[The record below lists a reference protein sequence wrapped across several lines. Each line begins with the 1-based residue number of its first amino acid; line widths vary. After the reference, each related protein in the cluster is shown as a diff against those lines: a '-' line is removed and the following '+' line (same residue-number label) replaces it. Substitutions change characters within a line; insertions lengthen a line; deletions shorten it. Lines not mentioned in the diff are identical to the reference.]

1 MDQDNLTIKG
11 RGEMKKLC
19 ATGASIALVLALSAC
34 DGNDSGSVTTP
45 TPSASATPTP
55 GAAVS
60 GVLPAN
66 GETAAF
72 KDTLLKLTFT
82 GPPVATGSGK
92 IRVYKADGTLVDT
105 IDTSGDPVVAGGE
118 TQVALG
124 NGNTEIDKIGNG
136 VPSLTQYRFTYYR
149 PVKISGNTASIKLH
163 DNVLAY
169 DTSYYVTV
177 DKAVFNGGFNGSST
191 FQGISGAT
199 AWTFKTK
206 SAPTSTTAVTVDDDG
221 AADFRSVQG
230 ALNYMMTVGCSGC
243 GTAANT
249 AAKTITIKNGTYDEQ
264 LFLRNVNN
272 LTITGESRTGTVVT
286 TSNWDAFNPGV
297 GGSRAA
303 ANTTFTNI
311 GGATALGNRLSL
323 GGGRALMLI
332 EGGDLIKVSNFTMQ
346 NTHVKDATQ
355 NSQAEVIYYNSANIN
370 GSRFIGTDM
379 NFLSTQDTLQMK
391 GWVWIYNSLVAGDV
405 DFIWGYPYA
414 MVLESSE
421 LRTVFDPSAP
431 TSGGYI
437 FQARSAK
444 GYPGFVVLGG
454 SLTSD
459 STVPSGS
466 TYLARS
472 SGVNQAGGYCQT
484 MLVLGGGSAAN
495 GTQYCDNAAFIGV
508 KMGGH
513 VATAGWWINPIPN
526 LLPSNTEGWRESGS
540 LNAAGTALSM
550 TGRNTTYG
558 SSTADLSAINT
569 RAKAFAQWNGVV
581 GWNPAP

>member
-1 MDQDNLTIKG
+1 
-11 RGEMKKLC
+11 MKF
-19 ATGASIALVLALSAC
+19 GAVAAGIALAMALAAC
-34 DGNDSGSVTTP
+34 DNNDSGSVTPSPTP
-45 TPSASATPTP
+45 TATPTP

-66 GETAAF
+66 GETAAY
-72 KDTLLKLTFT
+72 KDTLLKLTFAST
-82 GPPVATGSGK
+82 PVATGSGK
-92 IRVYKADGTLVDT
+92 IRVYKSDGTLVDT
-105 IDTSGDPVVAGGE
+105 IDTSADVVAAGAE

-136 VPSLTQYRFTYYR
+136 VPSLTQWRFTYYR
-149 PVKISGNTASIKLH
+149 PVKISGNTVSIKLH

-177 DKAVFNGGFNGSST
+177 DKAAFNGGFNGSST
-191 FQGISGAT
+191 FQGISGTT

-206 SAPTSTTAVTVDDDG
+206 SAPTSTSAVTVDDDG

-230 ALNYMMTVGCSGC
+230 ALNYMMTVGCTSCTG
-243 GTAANT
+243 AAT
-249 AAKTITIKNGTYDEQ
+249 AKTITIKNGTYDEQ
-264 LFLRNVNN
+264 LFLRNTSN
-272 LTITGESRTGTVVT
+272 LTLVGESRAGTVVT
-286 TSNWDAFNPGV
+286 NNNWEAFNPGV
-297 GGSRAA
+297 GGSRTAP
-303 ANTTFTNI
+303 NTTFTNI
-311 GGATALGNRLSL
+311 GGASALGNRLSL
-323 GGGRALMLI
+323 GGGRAVMLI
-332 EGGDLIKVSNFTMQ
+332 EGGDMIKVTNFTMS

-379 NFLSTQDTLQMK
+379 NFLGTQDTLQMK
-391 GWVWIYNSLVAGDV
+391 GWVWIYNSLIAGDV

-414 MVLESSE
+414 MAIENSE
-421 LRTVFDPSAP
+421 LRTVYDPSAP

-454 SLTSD
+454 SLTSE

-472 SGVNQAGGYCQT
+472 GGVYQAGGYCQT
-484 MLVLGGGSAAN
+484 MLVLGGGSASNA
-495 GTQYCDNAAFIGV
+495 TQYCDNASFIGV
-508 KMGGH
+508 KMGTH
-513 VATAGWWINPIPN
+513 VATAGWWISPIPN
-526 LLPSNTEGWRESGS
+526 LLPSNSEGWRESGS

-558 SSTADLSAINT
+558 SSTADLSALNT
-569 RAKAFAQWNGVV
+569 RAKVFAQWNGTV
-581 GWNPAP
+581 GWNPQP

>member
-1 MDQDNLTIKG
+1 
-11 RGEMKKLC
+11 MKFR
-19 ATGASIALVLALSAC
+19 AMAAGITLAMTLAAC
-34 DGNDSGSVTTP
+34 DNNNGGTVTPSPTP
-45 TPSASATPTP
+45 TATPTP
-55 GAAVS
+55 GAAVT

-66 GETAAF
+66 GETAAY
-72 KDTLLKLTFT
+72 KDTLLKLTFSSA
-82 GPPVATGSGK
+82 PVATGNGK
-92 IRVYKADGTLVDT
+92 IRVYKNDGTLVDT
-105 IDTSGDPVVAGGE
+105 IDTSTDVVAAGAE

-136 VPSLTQYRFTYYR
+136 VPSLTQWRFTYYR
-149 PVKISGNTASIKLH
+149 PVKISGNTVSIKLH

-177 DKAVFNGGFNGSST
+177 DKAAFNGGFNGSST
-191 FQGISGAT
+191 FPGISGAT

-206 SAPTSTTAVTVDDDG
+206 SAPTSTSAVTVDDDG
-221 AADFRSVQG
+221 TADFRSVQG
-230 ALNYMMTVGCSGC
+230 ALNYMMTVGCTSCAG
-243 GTAANT
+243 AAT
-249 AAKTITIKNGTYDEQ
+249 AKTITIKNGTYDEQ
-264 LFLRNVNN
+264 LFLRNTSN
-272 LTITGESRTGTVVT
+272 LTLVGESRTGTVVT
-286 TSNWDAFNPGV
+286 NNNWEAFNPGV
-297 GGSRAA
+297 GGSRTAP
-303 ANTTFTNI
+303 NTTFTNI
-311 GGATALGNRLSL
+311 GGNTALGNRLSL
-323 GGGRALMLI
+323 GGGRAVMLI
-332 EGGDLIKVSNFTMQ
+332 EGGDLIKVTNFTMQ
-346 NTHVKDATQ
+346 NTHVKDANQ

-379 NFLSTQDTLQMK
+379 NFLGTQDTLQMK
-391 GWVWIYNSLVAGDV
+391 GWVWIYNSLIAGDV

-414 MVLESSE
+414 MAIENSE
-421 LRTVFDPSAP
+421 LRTVYDPSAP

-472 SGVNQAGGYCQT
+472 GGVNQAGGYCTT
-484 MLVLGGGSAAN
+484 MLVLGGGSASNA
-495 GTQYCDNAAFIGV
+495 TQYCDNAAFIGV
-508 KMGGH
+508 RMGSH
-513 VATAGWWINPIPN
+513 VATAGWWISPVPN
-526 LLPSNTEGWRESGS
+526 LSPSATEGWRESGS

-558 SSTADLSAINT
+558 SSTADLSGINT
-569 RAKAFAQWNGVV
+569 RAKVFAQWNGTV